1 MNHSSTLPPVGCQLL
16 IALGDGEILLAV
28 RTGYIS
34 NQSDDLEYKLVKY
47 DRVIKG
53 RFNWMYP

>member
-1 MNHSSTLPPVGCQLL
+1 MGCQLL

-53 RFNWMYP
+53 RFNWTYP

>member
-16 IALGDGEILLAV
+16 IELDDNERLLAV